1 MSYKSSVTMAELKEA
16 QAVYKKL
23 QLLQEENAERIEKLE
38 QLFEDLDSGVVAI
51 NVPEAD
57 PIKAQTVTPQV
68 PALKGMTPLESVF
81 SHRHI
86 IK

>member
-51 NVPEAD
+51 KVPEAD
-57 PIKAQTVTPQV
+57 PIKAQIVTPQV
-68 PALKGMTPLESVF
+68 PALKGMTPLGIMLGLTV
-81 SHRHI
+81 
-86 IK
+86 

>member
-16 QAVYKKL
+16 QATYKKL

-51 NVPEAD
+51 KVPDNLRA
-57 PIKAQTVTPQV
+57 I
-68 PALKGMTPLESVF
+68 
-81 SHRHI
+81 
-86 IK
+86 

>member
-1 MSYKSSVTMAELKEA
+1 MKKSITMQELKMA
-16 QAVYKKL
+16 QATYKKL

-51 NVPEAD
+51 KVPEAD

-68 PALKGMTPLESVF
+68 PAMQGMTPLGIMPEKEVA
-81 SHRHI
+81 
-86 IK
+86 

>member
-38 QLFEDLDSGVVAI
+38 QLFEDLDLGVVAI
-51 NVPEAD
+51 KVPEAD
-57 PIKAQTVTPQV
+57 PIKAQIVTPQV
-68 PALKGMTPLESVF
+68 PALKGMTPLGIMLGLTV
-81 SHRHI
+81 
-86 IK
+86 